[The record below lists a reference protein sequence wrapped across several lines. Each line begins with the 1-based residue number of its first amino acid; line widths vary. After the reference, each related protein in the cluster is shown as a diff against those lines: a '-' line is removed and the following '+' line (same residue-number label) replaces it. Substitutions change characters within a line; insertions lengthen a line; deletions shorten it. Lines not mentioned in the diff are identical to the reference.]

1 MTRRLQ
7 SNSFFTRHETTKASE
22 KDLEPSVNLANR
34 ENHSQRTTG
43 ETERGKRRSTQDKN
57 FNFSAKKQVGSNLEE
72 ENKRGV
78 KALPVRPCNVP
89 HTGSTFQ
96 CSVKYQ

>member
-1 MTRRLQ
+1 MK
-7 SNSFFTRHETTKASE
+7 RHEKTKASE
-22 KDLEPSVNLANR
+22 QNLERSVNLANR
-34 ENHSQRTTG
+34 ENNSQRTTG
-43 ETERGKRRSTQDKN
+43 ETERGKRRYTQDKN
-57 FNFSAKKQVGSNLEE
+57 FNLSAKKQLGSNLEE